1 MFVHHYL
8 DTIYLP
14 PIIQLISVEIFAFVS
29 RTDIRDK
36 TETMAAIDDLKNR
49 KTPVFSA
56 DDVTVLFVLGGP
68 GAGKGTQCERLVA
81 AYGFTHLSA
90 GDLLRAEQNRPGSQY
105 GELIKN
111 YIKNGLIVPMEV
123 TIALLETAMR
133 DAMTV
138 SSEKTE
144 EKPATNGHGS
154 AAAAAS
160 ASEKPKALKGK
171 FLIDGFPRKFDQA
184 VKFEEAVC
192 PAQFV
197 LFYDCPEEEM
207 ERRLLE
213 RGKTSGRS
221 DDNAESIRKR
231 FRTFVETSMPV
242 VDYYEKLNRVARI
255 RADVPPEEVYRA
267 TQRELATRLG
277 ENF

>member
-1 MFVHHYL
+1 M
-8 DTIYLP
+8 P
-14 PIIQLISVEIFAFVS
+14 
-29 RTDIRDK
+29 
-36 TETMAAIDDLKNR
+36 AIDDLKNR
-49 KTPVFSA
+49 KTPVFSP

-68 GAGKGTQCERLVA
+68 GAGKGTQCARLVS

-90 GDLLRAEQNRPGSQY
+90 GDLLRAEQNREGSQY
-105 GELIKN
+105 GELIKD

-123 TIALLETAMR
+123 TIALLENAMR
-133 DAMTV
+133 DAMTTTSTTT
-138 SSEKTE
+138 SSSTPTTTTSD
-144 EKPATNGHGS
+144 KPV
-154 AAAAAS
+154 
-160 ASEKPKALKGK
+160 LKGK

-197 LFYDCPEEEM
+197 LFYDCPEAEM

-213 RGKTSGRS
+213 RGKTSGRD

-242 VDYYEKLNRVARI
+242 VDYYERQDRVARV
-255 RADVPPEEVYRA
+255 RADVSPDDVYAA
-267 TQRELATRLG
+267 TQAELVKRLG